1 MQITKNELEKIY
13 YENKNQIVCERLNI
27 SHPTLIKK
35 LKENNIALKGKGAGN
50 IKLTIIDKE

>member
-50 IKLTIIDKE
+50 IKLTITDKE